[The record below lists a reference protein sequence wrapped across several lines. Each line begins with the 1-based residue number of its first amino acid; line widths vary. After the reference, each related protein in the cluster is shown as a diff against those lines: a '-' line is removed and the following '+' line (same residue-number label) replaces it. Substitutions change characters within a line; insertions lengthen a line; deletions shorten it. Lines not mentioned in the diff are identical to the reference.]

1 MRSVLSYLD
10 DFTAVDDPKKQIGG
24 GGRLNRAQF
33 TALLHQSPDF
43 RQQVTNRWLFAT
55 PDEREKLL
63 AQLREA
69 FPGQGR
75 TALGIPDGAVP
86 LDQSGTGL
94 GGPPQGAAP
103 VGPQPGVGA
112 APVPSGL
119 APGPPAPAGPPT
131 GAAPLPP
138 GGPSAA
144 LPMPGPPSLPVLPGP
159 PGPLGPEAAPFV
171 PPPGLPA
178 LAPPPGSLPPMP
190 PMSVLPPGMLP
201 PPGMGIPAGPAP
213 PTPGISN
220 AARLV

>member
-1 MRSVLSYLD
+1 MRSVLAYLD

-33 TALLHQSPDF
+33 TALLHQSSDF
-43 RQQVTNRWLFAT
+43 RQQVANRWLFAT

-63 AQLREA
+63 GQLREA

-112 APVPSGL
+112 APVPPGP

-138 GGPSAA
+138 GAPPSA
-144 LPMPGPPSLPVLPGP
+144 LPVPGPPALPGP

-190 PMSVLPPGMLP
+190 VLPPGMLP